1 MTRDPA
7 NLTDLLD
14 SLSEK
19 SQRGSVTVN
28 EILEGFGRRSHGA
41 LLFFPGFLV
50 AAPTSAIPGVS
61 IGGGLLIFLIAIQ
74 IVLSPKTP
82 WLPQRLTRMRIG
94 SERMNSAIRWCR
106 PVARFVD
113 RMLSPRLTFLFVPP
127 FLNFGIALCAAM
139 ALLMI
144 PYAFIPFAASVLGI
158 AVAFFGLS
166 IISRDGALAVFAGA
180 ISALSTAFGLF
191 LLTGV
196 MAIPGIE

>member
-1 MTRDPA
+1 MTNDPH

-19 SQRGSVTVN
+19 SRQGSVTIR

-50 AAPTSAIPGVS
+50 ASPTSAIPGVS
-61 IGGGLLIFLIAIQ
+61 IGGGLLIFTIAMQ

-82 WLPQRLTRMRIG
+82 WMPGRLTRIRIG
-94 SERMNSAIRWCR
+94 RDKMETAIRWSR
-106 PVARFVD
+106 PVAGFIDRF
-113 RMLSPRLTFLFVPP
+113 LSPRLTFLFVPP

-158 AVAFFGLS
+158 AVAFFGLA
-166 IISRDGALAVFAGA
+166 IISRDGVLAIIAGT
-180 ISALSTAFGLF
+180 ISAIASAVGVF
-191 LLTGV
+191 LLFGV
-196 MAIPGIE
+196 AKLPGLE